1 METKNPNTVEV
12 SFTGGPLALNRLLMT
27 IQNKRMP
34 VSGFTLG
41 HDRRGMRATLI
52 FDCPPEAA
60 RRYAMILSAL
70 EDVQNVEAAEES
82 VTVVL
87 LKVSGDGWKESAA
100 TAGIAAHEGR
110 GTVVASGEPEKLESW
125 LSGLDRVRD
134 LVRLGPLARPG
145 NGGE

>member
-41 HDRRGMRATLI
+41 YDPRGMRATLI

-82 VTVVL
+82 VTVAL
-87 LKVSGDGWKESAA
+87 LKVSDAGWKESAA
-100 TAGIAAHEGR
+100 AAGIAAHEDGS
-110 GTVVASGEPEKLESW
+110 TVVASGEPEKVESW
-125 LSGLDRVRD
+125 LSGLDGVRD